1 VNLEKIKEFLLT
13 YYGPENPNYK
23 WYITLTVLI
32 IFMIPRSTRRP
43 SAILCAVVCF
53 AWMVAVFLLG
63 AFSQFAPD

>member
-1 VNLEKIKEFLLT
+1 MDLEKIKAFLLT

-43 SAILCAVVCF
+43 SAILFAVACF
-53 AWMVAVFLLG
+53 AWLVAGFLFS
-63 AFSQFAPD
+63 AFNQFAPD